1 MQRRRPPEVAISAEH
16 DYAHQGNPMGAA
28 RCAEWRLRNHDH
40 VVARPVLIDT
50 LAFQCRWRCARA
62 GLRQTRRTSN
72 SLAGRNSLLVC
83 RPDSASSRLTTAL
96 MVVSRPVPMFAS
108 PVKRPKTA
116 ATFAAATSVT

>member
-16 DYAHQGNPMGAA
+16 DHAHHGNPIGPA

-50 LAFQCRWRCARA
+50 LALQCIYRFARA

-72 SLAGRNSLLVC
+72 SRAGRNSLLVW
-83 RPDSASSRLTTAL
+83 RPDSASNRLSTAL
-96 MVVSRPVPMFAS
+96 TRLSRPDLTVAS
-108 PVKRPKTA
+108 
-116 ATFAAATSVT
+116 